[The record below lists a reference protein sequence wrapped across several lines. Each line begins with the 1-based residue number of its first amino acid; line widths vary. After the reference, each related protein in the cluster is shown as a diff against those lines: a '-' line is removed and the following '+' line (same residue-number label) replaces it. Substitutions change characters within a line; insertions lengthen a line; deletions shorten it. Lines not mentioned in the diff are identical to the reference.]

1 MNQISPILLETDW
14 QTSLRQSIC
23 SLDELLMRVN
33 LSHESVNA
41 CPEAAKD
48 FALRVPTPYLNRIE
62 KGNPQDPLLLQVL
75 PQTYEMERYPGYS
88 NDPLEERDTNPAPG
102 LIHKYKGRVLLIL
115 SGACAINCRY
125 CFRRHFP
132 YQENQLGNQQW
143 QQVLSYLNNDPSIT
157 EVIFSGGD
165 PLATPDKR
173 LKNMINDLEKVPHI
187 KRLRIHSR
195 LPVVIPQRVTDDLC
209 EILKSSRLKIACVLH
224 INHANEI
231 DCQVADGIAKLQHAN
246 VTVLNQAVLLK
257 GINNSVD
264 CLKELSEKLFDYKV
278 LPYYLFVL
286 DRVHGSAHFDVSDND
301 AIKLITLL
309 QAELPGYLVPKLAR
323 EIPGRPSKTLL
334 FLKES
339 D

>member
-1 MNQISPILLETDW
+1 MNQISPVLLETDW
-14 QTSLRQSIC
+14 QTSLRQSIG

-33 LSHESVNA
+33 LCRENLNI
-41 CPEAAKD
+41 CDKAAKD
-48 FALRVPTPYLNRIE
+48 FALRVPEPYLNRIE
-62 KGNPQDPLLLQVL
+62 KGNPEDPLLLQVL
-75 PQTYEMERYPGYS
+75 PQSYEMERYPGYS
-88 NDPLEERDTNPAPG
+88 NDPLEERDTNPVPG

-132 YQENQLGNQQW
+132 YDENQLGSQQW
-143 QQVLSYLNNDPSIT
+143 QQVLTYLNKDTSIT

-173 LKNMINDLEKVPHI
+173 LRNMICDLEKIPHI
-187 KRLRIHSR
+187 TRLRIHSR
-195 LPVVIPQRVTDDLC
+195 LPVVIPQRITSDLC
-209 EILKSSRLKIACVLH
+209 EILKSSRLNTACVLH

-231 DCQVADGIAKLQHAN
+231 DLQVAEAIEKLQQAN

-257 GINNSVD
+257 GINNSVVS
-264 CLKELSEKLFDYKV
+264 LKALSEKLFGYKV

-286 DRVHGSAHFDVSDND
+286 DPVHGSAHFDVSDSE

-323 EIPGRPSKTLL
+323 EIPGQPSKTLL
-334 FLKES
+334 FAKES